1 KQVIG
6 SVNKFNYKTDINT
19 LKEEACGTLELNEIA
34 TIELKL
40 SEPVCFDIYQ
50 KNRTTG
56 AFIIIDLLTNV
67 TAGAGMVIKP
77 LSAND

>member
-1 KQVIG
+1 
-6 SVNKFNYKTDINT
+6 
-19 LKEEACGTLELNEIA
+19 ELNEIA

-40 SEPVCFDIYQ
+40 SEPFCFDSYN

-56 AFIIIDLLTNV
+56 AFIIIDRITNV

-77 LSAND
+77 LAANDKKYSNNYYSEFEL